1 MGFSTLHLTLIFLVQ
16 NSQNHLFVLFDTMIS
31 WPKNTVPRPH
41 LLCIRVSFA
50 NVHCR
55 DACYCLNW
63 ETCFVAC
70 YFLNEGHH
78 SSTWE
83 FWNIPSM
90 VVIKIGTCIGSPK
103 TGNMAL
109 LHGRHAKRAW
119 MRWDILCKRCRPLLQ
134 WFFVNDKKTV
144 IVDWIQQ
151 RYLTNT
157 TIYIQH
163 PLDMPGG
170 QHCINWEGCFVT
182 SFLEWGKW
190 LGHTRG
196 WKPTL
201 YDTFKSVYVHGFT
214 RIRWTWHYTMGAITK
229 LPSMQWG
236 T

>member
-70 YFLNEGHH
+70 HFLNEGHH

-109 LHGRHAKRAW
+109 LHGRHAKCAW
-119 MRWDILCKRCRPLLQ
+119 MRWDTLCKRCRPLLQ
-134 WFFVNDKKTV
+134 WFFREWQKDGNYGLNSAALPYKYNNIYTAPSRHARRAALHQLGGVLRNLFFGMREMTWPHKRLETYF
-144 IVDWIQQ
+144 I
-151 RYLTNT
+151 RY
-157 TIYIQH
+157 
-163 PLDMPGG
+163 
-170 QHCINWEGCFVT
+170 F
-182 SFLEWGKW
+182 
-190 LGHTRG
+190 
-196 WKPTL
+196 
-201 YDTFKSVYVHGFT
+201 
-214 RIRWTWHYTMGAITK
+214 
-229 LPSMQWG
+229 
-236 T
+236 